1 MLKHQHHCEW
11 LFHIK
16 GEYENLF
23 WKGGVCSGNRHH
35 PVFWPAFPVFAL
47 QVLSYTTFL
56 KYQFTI
62 SKNKIMNQKT
72 MWEADNYTSGRMTI
86 TEIRFIIF
94 LQVTNFTKGKT
105 ARITKMMAMFV
116 LFSSYVLSLSLLLSG
131 SKVTLACENSLAKH
145 WRNWTLSE
153 SVMVI
158 RPPAWSISTQAVF
171 YLWVGTANWR
181 SQRTV
186 NPSPLW

>member
-1 MLKHQHHCEW
+1 MKIYFGKVEFVLEIVII
-11 LFHIK
+11 L
-16 GEYENLF
+16 L
-23 WKGGVCSGNRHH
+23 SDRH
-35 PVFWPAFPVFAL
+35 FPVFAL
-47 QVLSYTTFL
+47 QMLSYTTFL
-56 KYQFTI
+56 KCQFTI

-116 LFSSYVLSLSLLLSG
+116 LFSSYVLYLSLLLSG

-145 WRNWTLSE
+145 WLN
-153 SVMVI
+153 
-158 RPPAWSISTQAVF
+158 
-171 YLWVGTANWR
+171 
-181 SQRTV
+181 
-186 NPSPLW
+186 